1 MSHVIKG
8 SHVRRA
14 RPGGAANCGFTL
26 AIILAFPFLATANAQ
41 AQSCREEITRLES
54 NLRRN
59 STAGLTAPES
69 VQATMHRQPTPNSVG
84 AATAA
89 LEKRAGAALDHARK
103 LAAEGK
109 NEECLAALKTI
120 DPEAE

>member
-1 MSHVIKG
+1 MSYVIESSHVQ
-8 SHVRRA
+8 RA
-14 RPGGAANCGFTL
+14 RPGAAANCGLAL
-26 AIILAFPFLATANAQ
+26 AIILAFPFLATGNAQ
-41 AQSCREEITRLES
+41 AQSCHEEIARLES

-59 STAGLTAPES
+59 STAGLSAPEL

-84 AATAA
+84 AATSA
-89 LEKRAGAALDHARK
+89 LEKRAEAALGRARK